1 MLPNIRAVFA
11 TIAVA
16 VALLIIASGV
26 VATFRIAQ
34 ESRAGSLHA
43 DLAQRGH
50 AVAPQPQPI
59 VVIETPA
66 PMLRA
71 KAPEPAPPR
80 APQEQ
85 APVRDD
91 ATLAEKDET
100 APVATPAP
108 EPSAVA
114 AGPSPWWGRGAPI
127 SPRCEKSPRGR
138 DIGAPPRD
146 PPRRCKRTATGS
158 TRAPGARRGCSATRR
173 SEGRAGPA
181 CSNSR
186 GDRGPLP

>member
-59 VVIETPA
+59 VVIETPG
-66 PMLRA
+66 PTLLA
-71 KAPEPAPPR
+71 KAPEPEPAPPR
-80 APQEQ
+80 ATQEQ
-85 APVRDD
+85 APARDD
-91 ATLAEKDET
+91 RRITET
-100 APVATPAP
+100 DQTPPVAAPPP
-108 EPSAVA
+108 EPPLVPAV
-114 AGPSPWWGRGAPI
+114 PSHPDP
-127 SPRCEKSPRGR
+127 EN
-138 DIGAPPRD
+138 PP
-146 PPRRCKRTATGS
+146 
-158 TRAPGARRGCSATRR
+158 
-173 SEGRAGPA
+173 
-181 CSNSR
+181 
-186 GDRGPLP
+186 

>member
-1 MLPNIRAVFA
+1 MIPCAPDNGDGVRGAPGVPQGRAMLPNIRAVFA

-59 VVIETPA
+59 GVIETPGPTLLTKA
-66 PMLRA
+66 PE
-71 KAPEPAPPR
+71 PEPAPPP

-85 APVRDD
+85 APAR
-91 ATLAEKDET
+91 EKPTVTENSQAPQLPTT
-100 APVATPAP
+100 APESSVVAGVPSQPDPENPPA
-108 EPSAVA
+108 
-114 AGPSPWWGRGAPI
+114 
-127 SPRCEKSPRGR
+127 
-138 DIGAPPRD
+138 D
-146 PPRRCKRTATGS
+146 
-158 TRAPGARRGCSATRR
+158 
-173 SEGRAGPA
+173 
-181 CSNSR
+181 
-186 GDRGPLP
+186 